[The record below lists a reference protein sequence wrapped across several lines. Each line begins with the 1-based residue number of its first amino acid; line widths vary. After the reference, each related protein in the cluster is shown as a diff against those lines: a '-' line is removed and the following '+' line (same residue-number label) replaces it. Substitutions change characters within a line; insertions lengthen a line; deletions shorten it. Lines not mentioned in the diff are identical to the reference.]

1 MSLSGCS
8 YFPVCYDKCH
18 ILEVLVDITELRSRI
33 PGSYFDYQKLK
44 SALKESTHERRLIGQ
59 LIKKGHLIRVKK
71 GLYVWGTKVS
81 NILLSKEVLANLIY
95 GPSYV
100 SLEYALSHY
109 GLIPER
115 VDTVTSVTPK
125 RKKIFETPIGS
136 FTYEV
141 IHSGCFPWG
150 VNLQKLDQKTTYMM
164 ASPEKALL
172 DMIAL
177 RVSAS
182 DLSSSGVESF
192 LSEDMRIDLDEFQ
205 KLNQKKI
212 IELASYYK
220 QPSVKNFLN
229 YLKRRGGD
237 RG

>member
-1 MSLSGCS
+1 MD
-8 YFPVCYDKCH
+8 V
-18 ILEVLVDITELRSRI
+18 TELRSRI

-44 SALKESTHERRLIGQ
+44 SALKETTHERRLIGQ
-59 LIKKGHLIRVKK
+59 LIKKGHLVRVKK

-81 NILLSKEVLANLIY
+81 NVLLSKEVLANLIY

-125 RKKIFETPIGS
+125 RKKIFETPVGA

-141 IHSGCFPWG
+141 IHSDCFPWG
-150 VNLQKLDQKTTYMM
+150 VNLKKIDQKTTYMM

-172 DMIAL
+172 DTIAL
-177 RVSAS
+177 KVNAK
-182 DLSSSGVESF
+182 DLSLSGVESF
-192 LSEDMRIDLDEFQ
+192 LTEDMRIDLDEFQ
-205 KLNQKKI
+205 KLNHKKLV
-212 IELASYYK
+212 ELASYYK
-220 QPSVKNFLN
+220 QPSVKTFLS
-229 YLKRRGGD
+229 YLKKRGGV